1 MRRLRECALSTRSR
15 RPMRLQSCFNRGC
28 DTKILSRSISG
39 PHKPSGISLTL
50 VAAREFTDG
59 TEGRYEY
66 VKLGYDREFFQIGST
81 ASSVDYYFGHAIA
94 ATDSDRT
101 SFGLAGPEHR
111 PIQPAALGALA
122 RL

>member
-1 MRRLRECALSTRSR
+1 
-15 RPMRLQSCFNRGC
+15 MRLQSCFNRGC
-28 DTKILSRSISG
+28 DTNILSRSISG

-50 VAAREFTDG
+50 VGVREFTDG

-81 ASSVDYYFGHAIA
+81 ASSVDHYFGHAIA

-101 SFGLAGPEHR
+101 SFRFAGPEHR